1 MIVKDGFRDWKHVLE
16 NRKGFEKYK
25 SSCYLFEAK
34 DCYLKAQKEVHELMT
49 SPKKTS
55 IKQKQRNV
63 KNNCVKMR
71 F

>member
-49 SPKKTS
+49 SPKKH
-55 IKQKQRNV
+55 Q
-63 KNNCVKMR
+63 
-71 F
+71 